1 MEEVAVKIILES
13 GDARSCA
20 MEAIQCAKSKDFA
33 KAKEL
38 MEQCNEKISRAHVVQ
53 TGLIQAEASGK
64 KTELSVLLIHAQD
77 HLMTSITVK
86 DLANEIIELY
96 THVHHR

>member
-1 MEEVAVKIILES
+1 MEQVAVNIILES

-20 MEAIQCAKSKDFA
+20 MEAIQYAKTKDFETA
-33 KAKEL
+33 KKL
-38 MEQCNEKISRAHVVQ
+38 MEQCNEKLARAHVAQ
-53 TGLIQAEASGK
+53 TGLIQAEAKGE

-96 THVHHR
+96 TRIP